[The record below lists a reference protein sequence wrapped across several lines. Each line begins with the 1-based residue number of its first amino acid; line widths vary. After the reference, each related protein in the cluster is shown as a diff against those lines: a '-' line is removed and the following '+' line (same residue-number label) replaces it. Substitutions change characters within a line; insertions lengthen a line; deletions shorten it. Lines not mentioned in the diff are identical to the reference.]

1 MKKYLQIL
9 FYMALASMLLVACGT
24 AEEPKDDV
32 APDNMT
38 ADSEKE
44 GTETDGNEVTTE
56 GETPSEGNEDS
67 ITAENAL
74 TYTSKGEEYTGETIL
89 IDEANYTIRILEGY
103 EFTPEEPGRDVLFL
117 QENDSIFTRI
127 EVISKSNSTYENLV
141 ENTEE
146 MMAAINEQYEPFNL
160 NDAVKDYP
168 EIGNFVAYI
177 ATYEG
182 NEEVVGVVFE
192 KGDILVRLTVFD
204 NKEFDL
210 KDALIKMGLTIEGK

>member
-9 FYMALASMLLVACGT
+9 FFMALASLLLVACGT
-24 AEEPKDDV
+24 AEEPKDDL

-44 GTETDGNEVTTE
+44 GTDTEDNEVTTD

-74 TYTSKGEEYTGETIL
+74 TYTSKGKEYTSETIL

-103 EFTPEEPGRDVLFL
+103 EFTQEEPGKDLIFL
-117 QENDSIFTRI
+117 QENGSISARI
-127 EVISKSNSTYENLV
+127 EVISKNDSTFEKLV
-141 ENTEE
+141 ANTEE
-146 MMAAINEQYEPFNL
+146 LMAAVNEQFKPFDI

-192 KGDILVRLTVFD
+192 KDDILVRLTVFD
-204 NKEFDL
+204 DKEFDL
-210 KDALIKMGLTIEGK
+210 KDALIKMGLTIEGN